1 MSIES
6 LHELAQMIARR
17 DGISFD
23 EAWAMIIDTQEEIQY
38 VLTSQMSTGLMY
50 TNAVEIL
57 QENLGIEPDYLDLFF
72 LNE

>member
-23 EAWAMIIDTQEEIQY
+23 EAWTAIIDTQEEIQY
-38 VLTSQMSTGLMY
+38 VLTSQMSAGLMY

-72 LNE
+72 FE

>member
-23 EAWAMIIDTQEEIQY
+23 EAQTAIIDTQEEIQY
-38 VLTSQMSTGLMY
+38 VLASQMSAGLMY

-72 LNE
+72 SE